1 MWYIQNS
8 ERWNL
13 ELDGLKAKGINIEID
28 EELEKQGH
36 IRLSLDITNQSDI
49 SPIPEGLLPIK
60 LIVVFPTDYPFFR
73 PEVYGVNVDLP
84 RHQNLVD
91 KNLCLIPRSSSF
103 WLPETTLAEHLT
115 EQLPKVL
122 AAGMIIDPELLKLQ
136 EDEQAEPVSEYYA
149 VQPNAPVIFDT
160 GSFDAIPESNQPIES
175 IGTISIGFPAE
186 AEVPCRLAILE
197 NFDTDKNSLG
207 KIPEVM
213 AETFSPRAVG
223 FVYRIDK
230 PPPYRDAEKD
240 YKWLIGI
247 LKHPKGFPKFS
258 HPIKLKKGCTVEN
271 VIGITFPEEHSP
283 GTFSKGWLFLVAA
296 TIQQSKKI
304 YGKDVKFNNKIVYY
318 SKVNRINKDEMNIRI
333 PSLKALASKKIVVFG
348 LGAIGAPS
356 VIEFA
361 KNGLAEIT
369 IVDFDTV
376 DAGTVVRWPLGIS
389 AVGLYKTDAIE
400 NHIKLNYP
408 YTIIRQ
414 FRYKVGAPEIACES
428 SQVYS
433 TPSLNEVLLEAS
445 LIYDA
450 TAEVGVS
457 HFLSEEAK
465 RLEIPFISL
474 YGTPGVWGGAVMR
487 HIPKSNQGCW
497 MCYQYSLRDGIIPTP
512 PTNRDGSVQSAG
524 CGDISFTGA
533 SFELDN
539 IVSTGVRF
547 AISTLCKSESGY
559 PDIDADVGILSLID
573 DYGHPIFPKWTSHI
587 LQKHIDCPYCQK
599 K

>member
-8 ERWNL
+8 ERWVL
-13 ELDGLKAKGINIEID
+13 ELDSLKAKRINFEID
-28 EELEKQGH
+28 DELQKQGH
-36 IRLSLDITNQSDI
+36 IRLSLDVTVQSDI
-49 SPIPEGLLPIK
+49 SPIPEEFLPIK
-60 LIVVFPTDYPFFR
+60 LKVVFPTYYPFFR

-84 RHQNLVD
+84 RHQNIVD

-103 WLPETTLAEHLT
+103 WLPETTLAEHLA

-122 AAGMIIDPELLKLQ
+122 AAGMIIDPELIKQQ
-136 EDEQAEPVSEYYA
+136 EGEQAEPVSEYYA
-149 VQPNAPVIFDT
+149 AWANAPVIFDT
-160 GSFDAIPESNQPIES
+160 GSFDAIPGSTQPIEP

-186 AEVPCRLAILE
+186 AVVPCRLAILE
-197 NFDTDKNSLG
+197 SFDTDKNSLG

-213 AETFSPRAVG
+213 AEIFSPRAVG
-223 FVYRIDK
+223 FVYQIDK

-247 LKHPKGFPKFS
+247 LKHPKAFPKFS

-283 GTFSKGWLFLVAA
+283 GTFSRGWLFLVAA

-304 YGKDVKFNNKIVYY
+304 KGKDVNYNSKIVYY
-318 SKVNRINKDEMNIRI
+318 SKVNRINKHEMNIRI
-333 PSLKALASKKIVVFG
+333 PSLTALASKKIVVFG
-348 LGAIGAPS
+348 LGALGAPS
-356 VIEFA
+356 AIEFA
-361 KNGLAEIT
+361 KNGLTEIT

-376 DAGTVVRWPLGIS
+376 DAGTIVRWPFGIS

-400 NHIKLNYP
+400 NYIKFNYP
-408 YTIIRQ
+408 YTTVRQ
-414 FRYKVGAPEIACES
+414 FRYKVGAPEIGSQS

-433 TPSLNEVLLEAS
+433 AYSLDEVLLEAS

-450 TAEVGVS
+450 TAEAGVS
-457 HFLSEEAK
+457 HFLSEEARK
-465 RLEIPFISL
+465 RRIPFMSI

-487 HIPKSNQGCW
+487 YIPETTEGCW

-512 PTNRDGSVQSAG
+512 PTNRDGNVQAAG
-524 CGDISFTGA
+524 CGDISFTGT

-539 IVSTGVRF
+539 IVCAGVRL
-547 AISTLCKSESGY
+547 AISTLCKSHSGY
-559 PDIDADVGILSLID
+559 PYIEADVGILSLID
-573 DYGHPIFPKWTSHI
+573 DHGYPIFPKWTSHI
-587 LQKHIDCPYCQK
+587 LKQHIDCPYCQK